1 MVIKKSGLSAFLE
14 VQDGG
19 IGDMDGTINGIIVHQ
34 GVIVIRSDSSDD
46 QRVDLKPDIEMIT

>member
-19 IGDMDGTINGIIVHQ
+19 IGDMDGTINGITLFIKV
-34 GVIVIRSDSSDD
+34 
-46 QRVDLKPDIEMIT
+46 